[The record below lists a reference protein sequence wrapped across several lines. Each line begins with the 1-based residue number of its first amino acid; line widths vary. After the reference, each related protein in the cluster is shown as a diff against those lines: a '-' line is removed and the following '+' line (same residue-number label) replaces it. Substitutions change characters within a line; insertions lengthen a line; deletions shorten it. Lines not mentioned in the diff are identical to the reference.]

1 MSNKHVNAVIVGAGA
16 GGGVVE
22 KELSEAGISIVLIE
36 RGGWGNYDAHDSDEL
51 ISRRMTSLGNAF
63 GPDDELY
70 RRVIVNDNDGSTKVV
85 VANDIDYNNVAACVG
100 SGTVSYGVA
109 VHA

>member
-36 RGGWGNYDAHDSDEL
+36 RGGWGNYDEHDSDEL
-51 ISRRMTSLGNAF
+51 ISQRTTSLGNAF
-63 GPDDELY
+63 GPDDERY
-70 RRVIVNDNDGSTKVV
+70 RRVVVNDDGSTKVV
-85 VANDIDYNNVAACVG
+85 VASDIDYNNVAACVG